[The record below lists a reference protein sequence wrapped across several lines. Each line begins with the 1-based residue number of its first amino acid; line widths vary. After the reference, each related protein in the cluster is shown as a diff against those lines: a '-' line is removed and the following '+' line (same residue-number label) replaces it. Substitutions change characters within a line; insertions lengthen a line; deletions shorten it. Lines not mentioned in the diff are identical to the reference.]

1 MTLKDLL
8 GYLLCA
14 TGIGLFIAAMWA
26 SLGWG
31 WAVFGMVLFVFG
43 WILLRSRERGVAD
56 TIVDVVDVVTDV
68 VDLD

>member
-14 TGIGLFIAAMWA
+14 AGIGLFIAAMWL

-31 WAVFGMVLFVFG
+31 WAVFGAVLFVLG
-43 WILLRSRERGVAD
+43 WCLLRSDRRHVAES
-56 TIVDVVDVVTDV
+56 IGDVVDVVTDI
-68 VDLD
+68 DLD